1 MAELE
6 ITDVN
11 SIYLSRSSLDAIV
24 LGRGFAWLDTGTPD
38 SLLEAGRFVQMVE
51 QRQGLKIA
59 CLEEIAYSKKW
70 ISAKE
75 LEKQAAKFKNSSYGN
90 YLANFLKNNK

>member
-1 MAELE
+1 M
-6 ITDVN
+6 
-11 SIYLSRSSLDAIV
+11 DAIV

-75 LEKQAAKFKNSSYGN
+75 LEKQAAKFENSSYGN
-90 YLANFLKNNK
+90 YLANFLKNN

>member
-1 MAELE
+1 MQLF
-6 ITDVN
+6 
-11 SIYLSRSSLDAIV
+11 
-24 LGRGFAWLDTGTPD
+24 LGGCMWLDTGTPD

-51 QRQGLKIA
+51 QRQGLKIV

-75 LEKQAAKFKNSSYGN
+75 LEKQAAKFKIHLMGKLFSK
-90 YLANFLKNNK
+90 FP